1 MASGLARSKIVHL
14 LAGLACTV
22 VVACVA
28 AALAYQLAQRPGR
41 ASGAVPPSARAAAL
55 ERAPCGFRHE
65 RAPAIRH
72 VVWIWFANE
81 FRNTV
86 LGSPAAPFMNVL
98 AAECGIDIHYSSL
111 GQPSLVDYLGAI
123 TGRRPGFRHPCAACT
138 VRGPTLLGRV
148 RSWRAYYG
156 GMAAPCQRRNSAAYV
171 RTHNAATFVPRL
183 AAKCA
188 RDDLPLG
195 STPSR
200 SRLVRAAEAGTLP
213 AFTLIVPGQC
223 TNMHFDSACP
233 TGERPPRRRSTYISM
248 GDDWL
253 KTWLSPI
260 LRSASY
266 RDGSTAVFI
275 TWDEGTP
282 APAGSGGISC
292 PPGSQQPACGV
303 ALIGVSPY
311 TPPGTVT
318 DMHGSHFALLK
329 LTERLLGVRAPG
341 GAFSASTPD
350 LGSGFGL

>member
-1 MASGLARSKIVHL
+1 
-14 LAGLACTV
+14 
-22 VVACVA
+22 
-28 AALAYQLAQRPGR
+28 
-41 ASGAVPPSARAAAL
+41 
-55 ERAPCGFRHE
+55 
-65 RAPAIRH
+65 
-72 VVWIWFANE
+72 
-81 FRNTV
+81 
-86 LGSPAAPFMNVL
+86 
-98 AAECGIDIHYSSL
+98 
-111 GQPSLVDYLGAI
+111 
-123 TGRRPGFRHPCAACT
+123 
-138 VRGPTLLGRV
+138 
-148 RSWRAYYG
+148 
-156 GMAAPCQRRNSAAYV
+156 
-171 RTHNAATFVPRL
+171 
-183 AAKCA
+183 
-188 RDDLPLG
+188 
-195 STPSR
+195 
-200 SRLVRAAEAGTLP
+200 
-213 AFTLIVPGQC
+213 
-223 TNMHFDSACP
+223 
-233 TGERPPRRRSTYISM
+233 M